1 MTLLAP
7 AFLVGLL
14 AIGIPLWLHRLSS
27 ENPNRQPFSSVMF
40 LEPGE
45 PRRVLAK
52 KLQYLLLLALRI
64 GILLLLVLAF
74 ARPALQGSV
83 QTLLGESARLQ
94 VIVMDVSASMGYG
107 QRWARARDIAAD
119 LIDDMDS
126 TDLGQ
131 LVAAGRLTRVL
142 AEPSLDRASLRQG
155 LNVLE
160 PGLFRIDY
168 GQIISAVDGIL
179 RGVEI
184 PVVLHL
190 VTDLQQASSP
200 TRFADLAPQAPLELR
215 VHDVSVAGE
224 ANWGIDGLGW
234 TAASAEVAVG
244 IRGYDTED
252 AETTVVLELNGNEV
266 ARQRVTVPAGAGA
279 QLRFDGL
286 ELESGANRVRAL
298 LTPGDALTV
307 DDQRALVV
315 RRPLPSP
322 VLLVAGDPRGRD
334 ALFIT
339 AAMDA
344 LPELAWQIEQI
355 LPAALPDKTLTDY
368 ALTIVGDGGALAA
381 EDSAQLRDY
390 VAAGGA
396 LLMALGPRA
405 AGLGQVPVT
414 DHEFRAVSRFGDRGN
429 DYATVGNLDRTHPAL
444 SSVDALRSARFS
456 RYLAVVP
463 DETDRVMIRLD
474 DGTPL
479 LIEHALGDGQVLLFA
494 SSLDREWNDLPVKPV
509 FVPLL
514 AELSAYLT
522 GGLGLSSEA
531 RLGSTL
537 SPRSA
542 GLVGGQIFDPDG
554 NKALGLAGSGSG
566 DEVLLDKTGF
576 YEIVGAGQT
585 ELVAVNVD
593 PRESDLTPMEPN
605 AVSRWLALSPGASR
619 SVLSGALGVA
629 ETPPTPLWPWL
640 LGLLAVIAVVESWVG
655 NWHLRVRRGI
665 AT

>member
-7 AFLVGLL
+7 AFLIGLL
-14 AIGIPLWLHRLSS
+14 AVGLPLWLHRLSS

-52 KLQYLLLLALRI
+52 KLHYLLLLALRL
-64 GILLLLVLAF
+64 GILIFLALAF
-74 ARPALQGSV
+74 ARPALLGSAR
-83 QTLLGESARLQ
+83 TLLGDSASLH
-94 VIVMDVSASMGYG
+94 VIVMDISASMGYG
-107 QRWARARDIAAD
+107 QRWARAQDVAAD

-131 LVAAGRLTRVL
+131 LVAAGRLIRVL
-142 AEPSLDRASLRQG
+142 APPTLDRASLQQG

-168 GQIISAVDGIL
+168 GQIIGAVDGIL
-179 RGVEI
+179 RGVEL

-200 TRFADLAPQAPLELR
+200 TRFADLVPQTPLELR

-234 TAASAEVAVG
+234 TAAAAEVAVG
-244 IRGYDTED
+244 IRGYGT
-252 AETTVVLELNGNEV
+252 AVAAKTVVLELNGNEV
-266 ARQRVTVPAGAGA
+266 ARQRVAVPAGAGVG
-279 QLRFDGL
+279 LSFDGL
-286 ELESGANRVRAL
+286 ELESGANRVSAR

-307 DDQRALVV
+307 DDRRALVV

-334 ALFIT
+334 ALFIS
-339 AAMDA
+339 AAMET

-355 LPAALPDKTLTDY
+355 APAALPDKTLADY

-390 VAAGGA
+390 VAAGGV
-396 LLMALGPRA
+396 LLMALGQRA
-405 AGLGQVPVT
+405 AGLDQVPVT
-414 DHEFRAVSRFGDRGN
+414 GHDFLTVSRFGSLES
-429 DYATVGNLDRTHPAL
+429 DYAIVGNLDRTHPAL
-444 SSVDALRSARFS
+444 SSVDELRSVKFY
-456 RYLAVVP
+456 RYLAVAP
-463 DETDRVMIRLD
+463 EESDSVMIRLD

-479 LIEHALGDGQVLLFA
+479 LIEHALGDGKVLLLT

-509 FVPLL
+509 FVPLM
-514 AELSAYLT
+514 AELSVYLT
-522 GGLGLSSEA
+522 GGLALSSEA
-531 RLGSTL
+531 SLGSTL
-537 SPRSA
+537 SPRAA

-554 NKALGLAGSGSG
+554 NKALGLAGAGAG
-566 DEVLLDKTGF
+566 DEVLLDQTGF
-576 YEIVGAGQT
+576 YEIVGAGRT

-605 AVSRWLALSPGASR
+605 IVSRWLALSPEATR
-619 SVLSGALGVA
+619 SVPSDALGVA

-640 LGLLAVIAVVESWVG
+640 LGLLAVIVIVESWVG
-655 NWHLRVRRGI
+655 NWHLRVRRSI
-665 AT
+665 AA

>member
-14 AIGIPLWLHRLSS
+14 AVGIPIWLHRLSS
-27 ENPNRQPFSSVMF
+27 ENPNRQPFGSVMF

-64 GILLLLVLAF
+64 GLLVLLALAF
-74 ARPALQGSV
+74 ARPALQGAA
-83 QTLLGESARLQ
+83 QTFLGESARLQ

-142 AEPSLDRASLRQG
+142 VEPSLDRTRLRQG
-155 LNVLE
+155 LNALE

-168 GQIISAVDGIL
+168 GQIISAVDGVL
-179 RGVEI
+179 RGVEM

-200 TRFADLAPQAPLELR
+200 TRFADLAPRAPLELQ
-215 VHDVSVAGE
+215 VHDVSAAGE
-224 ANWGIDGLGW
+224 ANWSIDGLGW

-244 IRGYDTED
+244 IRGYDTD
-252 AETTVVLELNGNEV
+252 AAEMTVVLELNGDEV
-266 ARQRVTVPAGAGA
+266 ARQRVAVPAGAGA
-279 QLRFDGL
+279 QLSFDGL

-298 LTPGDALTV
+298 LTPGDDLTV
-307 DDQRALVV
+307 DDHRALVV

-334 ALFIT
+334 ALFIS
-339 AAMDA
+339 AAMNT
-344 LPELAWQIEQI
+344 LPELALQIEQI
-355 LPAALPDKTLTDY
+355 VPAALPDKTLADY
-368 ALTIVGDGGALAA
+368 ALIMVGDGGALAE
-381 EDSAQLRDY
+381 EDSAQLRDH

-405 AGLGQVPVT
+405 AGLDRVPVT
-414 DHEFRAVSRFGDRGN
+414 NHEFRAVSQFGETGG

-444 SSVDALRSARFS
+444 NSVDELRSAKFF
-456 RYLAVVP
+456 RYLAVIP
-463 DETDRVMIRLD
+463 DDADSVMIRLD

-479 LIEHALGDGQVLLFA
+479 LIDHVLGDGRVLVFT

-509 FVPLL
+509 FVPFV
-514 AELSAYLT
+514 AELSTYLT
-522 GGLGLSSEA
+522 GGLGLSGEA
-531 RLGSTL
+531 SLGSTL
-537 SPRSA
+537 SPRA
-542 GLVGGQIFDPDG
+542 VGLVGGQIFDPDG
-554 NKALGLAGSGSG
+554 NKALGLAGTGSG

-605 AVSRWLALSPGASR
+605 AVSRWLGLSPGASQ
-619 SVLSGALGVA
+619 SVLSDAVGVA

-640 LGLLAVIAVVESWVG
+640 LGLLAVIGVVESWVG